1 MAGFLHK
8 FKQVYFRVFPSEADK
23 GQIGSIEFNIWLS
36 QMSGVP
42 LSPWFVP
49 LQRTRLVNGLLLT
62 YGSFLTF
69 TNFFYILFEFYDLYI
84 CWPDFYAFTQ
94 NFCLTMSHFAGALKI
109 YNVLFHLRTLQG
121 AILKLKRATKSYIKT
136 DAQHKIFARAEMENK
151 LFLVIYATVV
161 GFTGFVAMASVFIN
175 PDMAGQIFPY
185 RVAMPAWLPFFL
197 QVVYIGVTDF
207 MFAVQI
213 VTVDYLNI
221 SMMNLLRCHLNIIK
235 STFDDLILDECH
247 VRRDMKRIRDPNAR
261 MADIVDHHCILKSVR
276 DDVEHIFRLSIL
288 LQFFT
293 SLVISAVTGFQATMN
308 SSNSNSEMIIYFYC
322 FCIFTQL
329 FGYCWFGNEV
339 NEQNK
344 TLAAHGYGSSWYH
357 FDQRFRKSLA
367 IFLLNAQQPF
377 NFTGGGFVD
386 LSLPSFTNVL
396 SKAYSFIAVL
406 RQMYER

>member
-1 MAGFLHK
+1 MAAFLDK
-8 FKQVYFRVFPSEADK
+8 LKEVYFRVFPSEAGK

-42 LSPWFVP
+42 LAPWFVP
-49 LQRTRLVNGLLLT
+49 LQRTRLVNGLLLA
-62 YGSFLTF
+62 
-69 TNFFYILFEFYDLYI
+69 YD
-84 CWPDFYAFTQ
+84 
-94 NFCLTMSHFAGALKI
+94 
-109 YNVLFHLRTLQG
+109 
-121 AILKLKRATKSYIKT
+121 
-136 DAQHKIFARAEMENK
+136 
-151 LFLVIYATVV
+151 
-161 GFTGFVAMASVFIN
+161 

-197 QVVYIGVTDF
+197 PVVYIGVTDF

-261 MADIVDHHCILKSVR
+261 MADIVEHHCILKSVR

-308 SSNSNSEMIIYFYC
+308 SSNSNSEIIIYFYC